1 MLAIP
6 KNLVYIFVGIVL
18 FSFGAMIWITYTEDG
33 LKKFL
38 VKREKIKEVRVID
51 PLFKSLKESMKKDL
65 GKERPIELV
74 MAGFNTKDFFDHYL
88 SEHRPVVIRQYA
100 AEWKATQNWGDKEYL
115 SEKAGTGVV
124 TL

>member
-1 MLAIP
+1 
-6 KNLVYIFVGIVL
+6 
-18 FSFGAMIWITYTEDG
+18 MIWITYTEDG

-88 SEHRPVVIRQYA
+88 SEHRPVVIR
-100 AEWKATQNWGDKEYL
+100 
-115 SEKAGTGVV
+115 
-124 TL
+124 